1 MRIFIWYLRPI
12 TIKKPMKAQFQK
24 LDRILS
30 KQMRKIGIPA
40 LRISFAII
48 FVWFGVLKPLGL
60 SPAEGLLKQTVTW
73 LPFGSPEVWL
83 HVIGYWEIIIGICF
97 LFKKTSRIAI
107 ALLFLQMAGTF
118 MPLIFLP
125 EVTYQNGNPFTLT
138 LEGQYIIKNVLII
151 SGALVIGGDFY
162 RSKK

>member
-1 MRIFIWYLRPI
+1 MNLG
-12 TIKKPMKAQFQK
+12 FQK
-24 LDRILS
+24 VDHWLS
-30 KQMRKIGIPA
+30 KKMREIGIPA

-48 FVWFGVLKPLGL
+48 FIWFGILKPLGM

-73 LPFGSPEVWL
+73 LPFGSPNAWL
-83 HVIGYWEIIIGICF
+83 YIIGYWEVAIGIFF

-118 MPLIFLP
+118 MPLVFLP
-125 EVTYQNGNPFTLT
+125 EVTYQNRNPLTLT
-138 LEGQYIIKNVLII
+138 LEGQYIIKNLLII

-162 RSKK
+162 HRK

>member
-1 MRIFIWYLRPI
+1 MNLS
-12 TIKKPMKAQFQK
+12 FQK
-24 LDRILS
+24 IDHLLS

-48 FVWFGVLKPLGL
+48 FIWFGLLKPLGL

-73 LPFGSPEVWL
+73 LPFGSPNAWL
-83 HVIGYWEIIIGICF
+83 HIIGYWEVVIGVFF

-118 MPLIFLP
+118 MPLVFLP
-125 EVTYQNGNPFTLT
+125 SVTYQNGNPFTLT
-138 LEGQYIIKNVLII
+138 LEGQYIIKNLLII
-151 SGALVIGGDFY
+151 SGALIIGGDFY
-162 RSKK
+162 RSK

>member
-1 MRIFIWYLRPI
+1 
-12 TIKKPMKAQFQK
+12 MKHRFQK
-24 LDRILS
+24 IDHWLS
-30 KQMRKIGIPA
+30 KKMRGIGIPA

-48 FVWFGVLKPLGL
+48 FIWFGILKPLGI

-73 LPFGSPEVWL
+73 LPFGSPDAWL
-83 HVIGYWEIIIGICF
+83 YIIGYWEVAIGVFF
-97 LFKKTSRIAI
+97 LFKRTSRIAI

-118 MPLIFLP
+118 MPLVFLP

-138 LEGQYIIKNVLII
+138 LEGQYIIKNLLII

-162 RSKK
+162 NRK

>member
-1 MRIFIWYLRPI
+1 MNLG
-12 TIKKPMKAQFQK
+12 FQSI
-24 LDRILS
+24 DRFLS
-30 KQMRKIGIPA
+30 KHMRKIGTPA

-48 FVWFGVLKPLGL
+48 FIWFGVLKPLGL

-73 LPFGSPEVWL
+73 LPFGSPENWL
-83 HVIGYWEIIIGICF
+83 YSIGYWEVVIGIFF

-118 MPLIFLP
+118 MPLVFLP
-125 EVTYQNGNPFTLT
+125 SVTFQNGNPFTLT
-138 LEGQYIIKNVLII
+138 LEGQYIIKNLLII

-162 RSKK
+162 RSK